1 MPETEHVEMCQMVIR
16 CYCNLINALQQLEV
30 LKVYT
35 LLEGVIKGTV
45 IKLLFF
51 FFCFVFLGT
60 CTAVVYK
67 RKSKSSAICAEN
79 FETT

>member
-1 MPETEHVEMCQMVIR
+1 VIFGKYLEMCRYDFTPFSMPELCQTVVR
-16 CYCNLINALQQLEV
+16 CYCNLIRALQQLEV

-35 LLEGVIKGTV
+35 LLEGVIKGAV

-51 FFCFVFLGT
+51 PIFLGT

-67 RKSKSSAICAEN
+67 
-79 FETT
+79 